1 MFNSQIF
8 SLAYSPGFCTPILY
22 ARREFHY
29 IDLKMNWADAQQY
42 CREKYIDLAT
52 IESKVDNNRLKGIE
66 PSEAWIGLHD
76 DPLSWKGIG
85 GNERNSWR
93 WSSTGEFTERNNHYW
108 RQSEP
113 NSLYGQQNC
122 VVMNSDTS
130 LDEED
135 CGSRNK
141 EEMYKCSFF
150 PHSMLSAKTTRAR
163 PMFDMMNQSRLPRLP
178 WLLRE
183 HRGEEGGCRWSTEGM
198 LF

>member
-1 MFNSQIF
+1 MLNSVPPVDKIVILMSLLISSCILTGIIMFNSQIF

-93 WSSTGEFTERNNHYW
+93 C
-108 RQSEP
+108 
-113 NSLYGQQNC
+113 LYGQQNC

-135 CGSRNK
+135 CNREFYVILLFSRPSIK
-141 EEMYKCSFF
+141 
-150 PHSMLSAKTTRAR
+150 
-163 PMFDMMNQSRLPRLP
+163 Q
-178 WLLRE
+178 LL
-183 HRGEEGGCRWSTEGM
+183 
-198 LF
+198 

>member
-1 MFNSQIF
+1 MENMIASPDVVFYFEIDRMLCAFPCLTSCPGSHILS
-8 SLAYSPGFCTPILY
+8 SLTRFCTPILY

-93 WSSTGEFTERNNHYW
+93 WSKPVSPLCENLEYSEFRVWQEKY
-108 RQSEP
+108 
-113 NSLYGQQNC
+113 LAVC
-122 VVMNSDTS
+122 VHIYSS
-130 LDEED
+130 
-135 CGSRNK
+135 SW
-141 EEMYKCSFF
+141 SF
-150 PHSMLSAKTTRAR
+150 L
-163 PMFDMMNQSRLPRLP
+163 
-178 WLLRE
+178 
-183 HRGEEGGCRWSTEGM
+183 
-198 LF
+198 